1 MERRNDFTRSC
12 IDMGMVRKVRCG
24 QKIAF
29 ARSGHIWLLKFIFVC
44 HVWLLVQMSV
54 TNARFKWKPSRP
66 LDNKK
71 TKLLLFLS
79 LAVWNKWFGWNISDI
94 KPIWPS
100 GIIPMG
106 LADVFGYV
114 YQVVSMGLW
123 SRPWIILWGRSW
135 RPHWNLL
142 WGIWLQ
148 LDGFLGFGHS
158 WALWQTGLVGL
169 AGITGGCL
177 WVHCLCHGCW
187 FLLPL
192 WASVGVHMN
201 MYIWKQLIE
210 YKYGDI
216 AWYTILVLR
225 LSSM

>member
-1 MERRNDFTRSC
+1 MAKR
-12 IDMGMVRKVRCG
+12 
-24 QKIAF
+24 
-29 ARSGHIWLLKFIFVC
+29 
-44 HVWLLVQMSV
+44 
-54 TNARFKWKPSRP
+54 
-66 LDNKK
+66 
-71 TKLLLFLS
+71 LLLLEVAIFGFWSLS
-79 LAVWNKWFGWNISDI
+79 LSAIYGFWYKCLSPMHASNGSQAGLWTTKKQSCCSFCRWRI